1 MNYPLNLQKNLKLKY
16 IILIKLTITALIII
30 KITLIGIY
38 LEFSSNKSVEEDYN
52 CLIFHLNVARD
63 KYIPYKIF
71 NDNTN
76 TKQKTLHHLRKTI
89 IKKRKCIL
97 ALSKKRCK

>member
-1 MNYPLNLQKNLKLKY
+1 MNYPLNLQKKLV
-16 IILIKLTITALIII
+16 I
-30 KITLIGIY
+30 KIYNYNQANYNSINNYQNNINWY

-76 TKQKTLHHLRKTI
+76 TKQKALHHLRKTI